1 MCGVAS
7 SQDLKVGGGVICGR
21 VFLAIGVVWGGCLD
35 CLGGFVHLQN
45 IFWIFL
51 CGNDGLWCSILSV
64 CRKYNI
70 KFMLYIMDT

>member
-45 IFWIFL
+45 IF
-51 CGNDGLWCSILSV
+51 
-64 CRKYNI
+64 
-70 KFMLYIMDT
+70 